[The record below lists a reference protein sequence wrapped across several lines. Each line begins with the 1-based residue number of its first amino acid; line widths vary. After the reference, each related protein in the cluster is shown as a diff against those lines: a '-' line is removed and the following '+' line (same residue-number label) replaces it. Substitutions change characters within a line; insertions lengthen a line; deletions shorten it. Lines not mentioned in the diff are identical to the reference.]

1 MSNIYAPYRDDAEE
15 QHRYS
20 IRHHYSATA
29 YPKVG
34 PPFEL
39 DVEDCSITFDSAWS
53 PYIQGDLTAKI
64 VDDQEMLDSLDPR
77 TGCRIHVYM
86 GYVYDG
92 FVKDVNLVADLHI
105 RTTTIDRPSNT
116 IKFTLAS
123 DEGLAEDYKRMAW
136 AAQAPLTG
144 INEFVKFLADKAMI
158 PTPATVVSDV
168 PALYGATELAGMIQD
183 VGQDSLSMI
192 QDAAERLNLWIY
204 ADGDRTWRIR
214 KKSEYTGAT
223 SLKLLTGAG
232 GTILDA
238 ATVLTRGEG
247 GGRGFH
253 NAVSLKYMWK
263 DGAGAD
269 HVIFGNAVVSSGTY
283 ATASV
288 GYNTFYAERKYPIA
302 SSTLANAA
310 ASNALKSL
318 VGRGHQMSLKAHAA
332 YWLRPGATVTVQL
345 PAGDQQRF
353 LVRQVTF
360 SPKDGTMRLALNQP
374 INVTISTTSG

>member
-1 MSNIYAPYRDDAEE
+1 MSNLYAPYRADAED

-20 IRHHYSATA
+20 IRHKYSAVA
-29 YPKVG
+29 HPRYGDPI
-34 PPFEL
+34 EL
-39 DVEDCSITFDSAWS
+39 DVEDCSITFDSSWS
-53 PYIQGDLTAKI
+53 PYIQGDLTAKVI
-64 VDDQEMLDSLDPR
+64 EDQDTLDALDPR
-77 TGCRIHVYM
+77 NGCRVHIYM

-92 FVKDVNLVADLHI
+92 FVDDVQLVADLHI
-105 RTTTIDRPSNT
+105 RTTQIDRPSNT

-123 DEGLAEDYKRMAW
+123 DEGLAEDYKRLAW
-136 AAQAPLTG
+136 ATQAPLTG
-144 INEFVKFLADKAMI
+144 INEFIKFQADKAMI

-168 PALYGATELAGMIQD
+168 PALYGATELAGAIQD

-192 QDAAERLNLWIY
+192 QDMAERLNLWIY

-214 KKSEYTGAT
+214 KKSDYSGAT
-223 SLKLLTGAG
+223 ALKLLTGAG

-238 ATVLTRGEG
+238 SSVLTRGEG

-253 NAVSLKYMWK
+253 NAVTLAYRWK
-263 DGAGAD
+263 DSGGVD
-269 HVIFGNAVVSSGTY
+269 RVVYGNAVVSAGTY
-283 ATASV
+283 AASNV
-288 GYNTFYAERKYPIA
+288 GYNVFAEERRYPIA
-302 SSTLANAA
+302 STALANAA

-332 YWLRPGATVTVQL
+332 YWLRPGHTVTVQL

-360 SPKDGTMRLALNQP
+360 SPSDGTMRLALNQP